1 MQART
6 TRCAR
11 GVFFAGLLLPL
22 LAPGVAQ
29 GQRAGQGNADEA
41 AFLRAVGKHYGT
53 PRSEVL
59 VLSRWGLAARE
70 IPVVLRLSKRA
81 GVSPDVV
88 VAQRRQGDSWMEIA
102 RGYSVHAGD
111 FHVPIEGAAGFL
123 SAAYARFNARPAS
136 EWREISLSDEE
147 VIGLVHVRFLSR
159 ALGLPPGKVL
169 AAMGN
174 GRDVV
179 KVFIRLGGGG

>member
-1 MQART
+1 VQART

-11 GVFFAGLLLPL
+11 RLCFAGLLLRL

-29 GQRAGQGNADEA
+29 GQRAGQGAADEA
-41 AFLRAVGKHYGT
+41 AFLRAVGKHYET

-59 VLSRWGLAARE
+59 VLSRWGLEARE
-70 IPVVLRLSKRA
+70 IPVVLRLSERA

-102 RGYSVHAGD
+102 RSYSVHAGD
-111 FHVPIEGAAGFL
+111 FHVPIDGSAGFL

-169 AAMGN
+169 AAMGS

-179 KVFIRLGGGG
+179 KAFIRLGGGG